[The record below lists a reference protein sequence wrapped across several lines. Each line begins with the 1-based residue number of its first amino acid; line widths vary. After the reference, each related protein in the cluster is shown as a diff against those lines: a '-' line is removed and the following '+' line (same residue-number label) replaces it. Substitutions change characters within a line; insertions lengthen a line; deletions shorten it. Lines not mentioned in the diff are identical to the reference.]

1 MTLKSK
7 TPLNGNQTY
16 PSFQKYPNN
25 KNYPNNKK
33 DSCKQENSETFGKA
47 CKQENSE
54 SLGKACNQETSET
67 QEDFQEKI
75 SQNAVSDLITG
86 LTLLGA
92 ALIIAVFFGF
102 LCYNTRLE
110 NEYDSEHTFVK
121 CWKTGDYVC
130 TQDHFGGCARY
141 EPETRCQRFRKE
153 GSPTF
158 KEWKTLRG
166 N

>member
-25 KNYPNNKK
+25 KKA
-33 DSCKQENSETFGKA
+33 SCKQENYETFGKA

-54 SLGKACNQETSET
+54 TFGTIET

-141 EPETRCQRFRKE
+141 EPETRCQRFRKK

-158 KEWKTLRG
+158 KEWKALKD
-166 N
+166 

>member
-16 PSFQKYPNN
+16 PMNQKV
-25 KNYPNNKK
+25 
-33 DSCKQENSETFGKA
+33 SCKQENSETFG
-47 CKQENSE
+47 
-54 SLGKACNQETSET
+54 
-67 QEDFQEKI
+67 EDFQEKI

-92 ALIIAVFFGF
+92 ALIIAVFFGY
-102 LCYNTRLE
+102 LSYNTRLE
-110 NEYDSEHTFVK
+110 NEYDSEHTYVK
-121 CWKTGDYVC
+121 CWRTRNYVC

-141 EPETRCQRFRKE
+141 EPETRCQRYRKE

-158 KEWKTLRG
+158 KEWKTLKD
-166 N
+166 

>member
-1 MTLKSK
+1 MMQKLK
-7 TPLNGNQTY
+7 TPKNGSQTI
-16 PSFQKYPNN
+16 
-25 KNYPNNKK
+25 
-33 DSCKQENSETFGKA
+33 
-47 CKQENSE
+47 
-54 SLGKACNQETSET
+54 ET
-67 QEDFQEKI
+67 QEDIQEKV

-92 ALIIAVFFGF
+92 ALIMAVFFGY

-110 NEYDSEHTFVK
+110 EEYDSEHTFVK

-141 EPETRCQRFRKE
+141 EPQTRCQRFRKQ

-158 KEWKTLRG
+158 KEWKSERDR
-166 N
+166 

>member
-16 PSFQKYPNN
+16 PMNQKVSRN
-25 KNYPNNKK
+25 
-33 DSCKQENSETFGKA
+33 QENSETFG
-47 CKQENSE
+47 
-54 SLGKACNQETSET
+54 
-67 QEDFQEKI
+67 EDIQAKV

-86 LTLLGA
+86 LTLLGV

-141 EPETRCQRFRKE
+141 EPQTRCQRYRKE

>member
-7 TPLNGNQTY
+7 TPLNGKQT
-16 PSFQKYPNN
+16 
-25 KNYPNNKK
+25 YPNNKK
-33 DSCKQENSETFGKA
+33 DSCKQDNSETFGKA
-47 CKQENSE
+47 C
-54 SLGKACNQETSET
+54 NQETSETFGTIET

-121 CWKTGDYVC
+121 CWRTGDYVC

-141 EPETRCQRFRKE
+141 EPETRCQRYRKE

>member
-16 PSFQKYPNN
+16 PMNQKV
-25 KNYPNNKK
+25 
-33 DSCKQENSETFGKA
+33 SCKQENSETFG
-47 CKQENSE
+47 
-54 SLGKACNQETSET
+54 
-67 QEDFQEKI
+67 EDIREKV

-92 ALIIAVFFGF
+92 ALIIAVFFGY
-102 LCYNTRLE
+102 LSYNTRLE

-121 CWKTGDYVC
+121 CWNTGNYVC
-130 TQDHFGGCARY
+130 TQDWFGGCARY
-141 EPETRCQRFRKE
+141 EPQTRCQRFRKR

-158 KEWKTLRG
+158 KEWKSLKD
-166 N
+166 

>member
-16 PSFQKYPNN
+16 PMNQKV
-25 KNYPNNKK
+25 
-33 DSCKQENSETFGKA
+33 SCKQENSETFG
-47 CKQENSE
+47 
-54 SLGKACNQETSET
+54 
-67 QEDFQEKI
+67 EDFQEKI

-102 LCYNTRLE
+102 LSYNTRLE

-121 CWKTGDYVC
+121 CWKTSNYVC

-141 EPETRCQRFRKE
+141 EPETRCQRYRKE

-158 KEWKTLRG
+158 KEWKSLKD
-166 N
+166 

>member
-7 TPLNGNQTY
+7 TPLNGKQTY
-16 PSFQKYPNN
+16 PSFQ
-25 KNYPNNKK
+25 NYPNNKK

-92 ALIIAVFFGF
+92 ALIIAVFFGY

-110 NEYDSEHTFVK
+110 NEYDSEHTYVK

-141 EPETRCQRFRKE
+141 EPQTRCQRYRKE

-158 KEWKTLRG
+158 KEWKTLKD
-166 N
+166 